1 MTDLSGSEKY
11 VRTVDVVMKRILGD
25 SGAKA
30 ILFYTGEPNPE
41 TFEAKLLSILGE
53 GAQLI
58 LQEIKRQSSPEVGSS
73 KRRWS

>member
-1 MTDLSGSEKY
+1 VVDSSGSEKFI
-11 VRTVDVVMKRILGD
+11 RIVDAVMKNILGE

-41 TFEAKLLSILGE
+41 TFDAKLRSILGE

-58 LQEIKRQSSPEVGSS
+58 LEEIKRQSTAEAGSQ

>member
-1 MTDLSGSEKY
+1 MADPSDSEKY
-11 VRTVDVVMKRILGD
+11 VRTVDTVMKSILGD
-25 SGAKA
+25 SGANA

-41 TFEAKLLSILGE
+41 TFEAKLRSILGE

-58 LQEIKRQSSPEVGSS
+58 LQEIKRRSNTDPDSR

>member
-1 MTDLSGSEKY
+1 MADPLGSEKFI
-11 VRTVDVVMKRILGD
+11 RNVDAVMKNILGD

-41 TFEAKLLSILGE
+41 TFDAKLRSIFGE

-58 LQEIKRQSSPEVGSS
+58 LQEIKRQSTAEAGSQ
-73 KRRWS
+73 KRR

>member
-1 MTDLSGSEKY
+1 
-11 VRTVDVVMKRILGD
+11 MKSILGD

-41 TFEAKLLSILGE
+41 TFEAKLSSILGD

-58 LQEIKRQSSPEVGSS
+58 LQEIKRQNNPQVGSS

>member
-1 MTDLSGSEKY
+1 MGDPSGSEKY
-11 VRTVDVVMKRILGD
+11 VRTVDTVMKNILGE

-30 ILFYTGEPNPE
+30 ILFYTGVPDPE
-41 TFEAKLLSILGE
+41 TFEAKLRSILGE

-58 LQEIKRQSSPEVGSS
+58 LQEIKRQNNAEEGPH

>member
-1 MTDLSGSEKY
+1 VVDPSGSENFI
-11 VRTVDVVMKRILGD
+11 RIVDTVMKNILGE

-41 TFEAKLLSILGE
+41 TFDAKLRSILGE

-58 LQEIKRQSSPEVGSS
+58 LQEIERQSTAEAGSQ

>member
-1 MTDLSGSEKY
+1 MADPSGSEKY
-11 VRTVDVVMKRILGD
+11 VRTVDAVLKSILGD

-30 ILFYTGEPNPE
+30 ILFYTGEPDPE
-41 TFEAKLLSILGE
+41 TFDAKLRSILGD

-58 LQEIKRQSSPEVGSS
+58 LQEVKRQSTPEAGSH